1 MTLHFAFL
9 GVFLLLFMLLL
20 IISDSFV
27 LLSLHFIPAV
37 ISISVLI
44 LSLVWI
50 YFSLLLCVWVI
61 LPYSL
66 FCYLI
71 SLSLRILLPRISL
84 WSQERE
90 RNICQLQTQEIY
102 SALYLFFFL
111 IFQGF
116 DLRDSCQLLHEIL
129 ISSADTALHRNCS
142 ILVSGKSVKDYILC
156 VYSLLESIFH
166 HWEFRIIKFLFITQ
180 LNISLPSLCFWEVR
194 SVNNFFIFIPLLY
207 NWCIVII

>member
-1 MTLHFAFL
+1 MRENSTTLLEEEYYNFFQNLTSYKMTLHFAFL

-61 LPYSL
+61 LPHSL

-102 SALYLFFFL
+102 SALYLFFFNFSRFWSEGL
-111 IFQGF
+111 MPVATWNTHFF
-116 DLRDSCQLLHEIL
+116 SR
-129 ISSADTALHRNCS
+129 
-142 ILVSGKSVKDYILC
+142 Y
-156 VYSLLESIFH
+156 
-166 HWEFRIIKFLFITQ
+166 
-180 LNISLPSLCFWEVR
+180 CFT
-194 SVNNFFIFIPLLY
+194 
-207 NWCIVII
+207 